1 MIQNPEAEAL
11 VSQLRNLSRPEGIAG
26 QQRYGING
34 RNMLGVSIY
43 DIRRIA
49 TGIHD
54 HELALALWDTEI
66 HDARLMACFVD
77 IPEKVTREQMD
88 DWVNDFDTWD
98 LCDQA
103 TTSLFHL
110 TPLAIPAIYDWAE
123 RDEEFVRR
131 AAFAIIA
138 GLAWHNRDMT
148 DIEFAPFFALIEKH
162 STDPRNYVKKGVNW
176 ALRNIGKRN
185 ESLLAQSIHCA
196 EDLLEINDRTAR
208 WIAKDALRE
217 FENRKSKG
225 VHLQDKKC

>member
-1 MIQNPEAEAL
+1 MNHNPGVDDL
-11 VSQLRNLSRPEGIAG
+11 VSQLRDHSRPEGIAS
-26 QQRYGING
+26 QQRYGIAG

-49 TGIHD
+49 KGIHD

-77 IPEKVTREQMD
+77 IPEKVTRGQMD
-88 DWVNDFDTWD
+88 EWANDFDTWD

-110 TPLAIPAIYDWAE
+110 TPFAIRAIFDWAE
-123 RDEEFVRR
+123 REEEFVRR
-131 AAFAIIA
+131 AAFATIA
-138 GLAWHNRDMT
+138 GLAWHNRTMT
-148 DIEFAPFFALIEKH
+148 DSEFMPFFGLIKTY
-162 STDPRNYVKKGVNW
+162 STDLRNYVKKGVNW

-185 ESLLAQSIHCA
+185 ETLLEESIQCA
-196 EDLLEINDRTAR
+196 EDLLQLNDRTAR

-217 FENRKSKG
+217 FENRKLKG
-225 VHLQDKKC
+225 VTPRG

>member
-1 MIQNPEAEAL
+1 MTQNPEAEAL
-11 VSQLRNLSRPEGIAG
+11 VTQLSGLSRPEGIAG
-26 QQRYGING
+26 QQRFGITG

-49 TGIHD
+49 KGIHD

-77 IPEKVTREQMD
+77 ISEKVTREQMD
-88 DWVNDFDTWD
+88 GWVKDFDTWD

-110 TPLAIPAIYDWAE
+110 TPFAIPAIYDWAE
-123 RDEEFVRR
+123 REEEFVRR
-131 AAFAIIA
+131 AAFATMA
-138 GLAWHNRDMT
+138 GLAWHNRTMT
-148 DIEFAPFFALIEKH
+148 DIEFAPFFALIKKH
-162 STDPRNYVKKGVNW
+162 STDPRNFVKKGVNW

-185 ESLLAQSIHCA
+185 ENLLAQSILCA
-196 EDLLEINDRTAR
+196 EDLLQLNDRTSR

-217 FENRKSKG
+217 FENRKIKSAKPQG
-225 VHLQDKKC
+225 KR

>member
-11 VSQLRNLSRPEGIAG
+11 VSQLRDLSRPEGIAG
-26 QQRYGING
+26 QQRYGITG

-43 DIRRIA
+43 DIRRISK
-49 TGIHD
+49 GIHD

-88 DWVNDFDTWD
+88 DWVEDFETWD

-103 TTSLFHL
+103 TTSLFTL
-110 TPLAIPAIYDWAE
+110 TPFATPAIYDWAE

-138 GLAWHNRDMT
+138 GLAWHNRTMT
-148 DIEFAPFFALIEKH
+148 DIDFAPFFALIKNH
-162 STDPRNYVKKGVNW
+162 STDPRNFVKKGVNW

-185 ESLLAQSIHCA
+185 EYLLEQSILCA
-196 EDLLEINDRTAR
+196 EDLLQYNDRTAR

-217 FENRKSKG
+217 FENRKLKG
-225 VHLQDKKC
+225 AKTQDKK

>member
-1 MIQNPEAEAL
+1 MNQNPDVDAL
-11 VSQLRNLSRPEGIAG
+11 VNQLREKSSPQGIAG
-26 QQRYGING
+26 QQRYGISG

-49 TGIHD
+49 KGIRD
-54 HELALALWDTEI
+54 HELALSLWDTEI

-77 IPEKVTREQMD
+77 IPEKVTRAQMD
-88 DWVNDFDTWD
+88 DWVKDFDTWD

-110 TPLAIPAIYDWAE
+110 TPFAIPAISDWSE
-123 RDEEFVRR
+123 REEEFVRR
-131 AAFAIIA
+131 AAFATIA
-138 GLAWHNRDMT
+138 GLAWHDRTMNDS
-148 DIEFAPFFALIEKH
+148 EFIPFFALIKIH

-185 ESLLAQSIHCA
+185 ENLLEHSIRCA
-196 EDLLEINDRTAR
+196 KDLLQLDDRTAR

-217 FENRKSKG
+217 FEKRKLKG
-225 VHLQDKKC
+225 VHNQVVS